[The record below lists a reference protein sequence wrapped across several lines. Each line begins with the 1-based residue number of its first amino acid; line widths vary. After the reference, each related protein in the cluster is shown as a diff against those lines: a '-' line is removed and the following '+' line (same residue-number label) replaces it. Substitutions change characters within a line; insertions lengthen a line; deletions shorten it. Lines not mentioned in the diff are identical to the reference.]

1 VLGIAF
7 GEHASSRTNV
17 RGTYSPTLERALQ
30 YSDTRCRLR
39 RLFQKSGTTMEGEK
53 IRNAR
58 GGEMK
63 IWIRKQQKPS
73 EK

>member
-1 VLGIAF
+1 
-7 GEHASSRTNV
+7 
-17 RGTYSPTLERALQ
+17 
-30 YSDTRCRLR
+30 
-39 RLFQKSGTTMEGEK
+39 MEGEK

-73 EK
+73 EKEPEKEPYTLQFEYDPNVRL